1 MSVDGFGGVLRA
13 VLRFLEKERGGWG
26 DGDGSTGGAMRTAA
40 WRACA
45 GGVGWARPL
54 GEGEGGGLGGVGFT
68 VCLGQLCAIAFTCF
82 CVCSRGGMA
91 GCLAVPW
98 WGHLHI
104 QLHTAH
110 DWVLVG
116 GRAIFSLGHPS
127 ATHDPPLTH
136 P

>member
-1 MSVDGFGGVLRA
+1 MG
-13 VLRFLEKERGGWG
+13 RGGWV
-26 DGDGSTGGAMRTAA
+26 DGRGNAHGRVACVRGG
-40 WRACA
+40 
-45 GGVGWARPL
+45 GWARPL

-98 WGHLHI
+98 WGDLHV
-104 QLHTAH
+104 QLCAAN

-116 GRAIFSLGHPS
+116 GRAFFSSGAL
-127 ATHDPPLTH
+127 
-136 P
+136 